1 MYPLWANFKYK
12 VVDILTVFKYLKN
25 KRKLKKSCL
34 RFKGYHTEKGKNR
47 KITVLGV
54 TNYKKGE
61 IGDVN
66 LRLSEKDIELLAF
79 LKKYK
84 VMLATDSKK
93 IYKAKGYHHKR
104 LKVLEKERYI
114 QRVDRYYIKLDIKG
128 TRLMRE
134 MGYDYYKICRRQDY
148 QYRVKEI
155 VKIATLTI
163 DSTIQ
168 FLPSWEMKNNNIHT
182 EMGRKFIGEL
192 IYQEKDYITYY
203 IAKDKKR
210 VYVSQTVSDLQK
222 TIEYKNAIVFLEDI
236 KMLNKSNQYFM
247 FGKESTIIIKASKE
261 NLEKM
266 RYFHKID
273 LYEILK
279 QIYAGQEV
287 LLSNWVKADYM
298 TQDREYI
305 ILMPFIDTEKLHK
318 LNIFYNNNKDTKRK
332 IDIITLQENKEKIE
346 EILTNR
352 TNIIEIDNLL
362 GGIDG
367 ESKKV

>member
-1 MYPLWANFKYK
+1 M
-12 VVDILTVFKYLKN
+12 
-25 KRKLKKSCL
+25 
-34 RFKGYHTEKGKNR
+34 RFKGYDTGKGEKR

-93 IYKAKGYHHKR
+93 IYKSKGYHHKR

-203 IAKDKKR
+203 ISKDKKR
-210 VYVSQTVSDLQK
+210 VYVSQTVSDIQK

-266 RYFHKID
+266 RYFQKID

-279 QIYAGQEV
+279 QIYVGQEV

-318 LNIFYNNNKDTKRK
+318 LNIFYNNNKNTNRK
-332 IDIITLQENKEKIE
+332 IDIITLKENKEKID

-352 TNIIEIDNLL
+352 TNIIEMDNLL